1 MINLMLGQP
10 GGGKSHEA
18 VVFHLIPALKQGRKV
33 ITNLALVMEKF
44 QTYFPEY
51 CHLIEIRE
59 PYTERYIDPKT
70 REEGSRL
77 VRPFSQESHY
87 GDPWRQEETGTGPL
101 YIIDECHL
109 ALPVRGTPVEVEEWY
124 SLHRHEG
131 ADVLLITQSY
141 GKINRAIRDLV
152 QVVYRCKKATAFG
165 TNDRYIRKVQ
175 DGLRGEVVNTSI
187 RQYEK
192 TYFGFWKSHTRSSAA
207 AAELE
212 ANDIVPIWKR
222 WPFKGAA
229 IMFTIAACM
238 IVYQL
243 NRDDQK
249 QPPRVARVQTV
260 QTATEQPQQQQ
271 TVLSADVA
279 QPRGPERQLHPY
291 QGYDLFLS
299 AVIQGNRINP
309 DGVAQPYMVGY
320 LTVTQNGQPIRQ
332 VSFSDLTAA
341 GYTITYESP
350 TVIGLEYKGHDLGY
364 VVSAL
369 PTVSLASKT
378 PDKATGG

>member
-33 ITNLALVMEKF
+33 ITNLALVMDKF
-44 QTYFPEY
+44 QAYFPEY

-59 PYTERYIDPKT
+59 PYTERYTDPKT
-70 REEGSRL
+70 AQEASRL

-109 ALPVRGTPVEVEEWY
+109 ALPVRGTPIEVEEWY

-141 GKINRAIRDLV
+141 GKCNRAIRDLV

-207 AAELE
+207 VAELQ

-238 IVYQL
+238 IVWNL
-243 NRDDQK
+243 NRDSVK
-249 QPPRVARVQTV
+249 QPPPVKRPEPVRSVQV
-260 QTATEQPQQQQ
+260 QQEP
-271 TVLSADVA
+271 SAPVVEVV
-279 QPRGPERQLHPY
+279 QPRGPEQQIHPY

-299 AVIQGNRINP
+299 AVMKGDRADQDGNLR
-309 DGVAQPYMVGY
+309 PYLAGY

-332 VSFSDLTAA
+332 VSFRDLTDA

-364 VVSAL
+364 VISAL

-378 PDKATGG
+378 PDKAAGG

>member
-44 QTYFPEY
+44 QAYYPEY

-109 ALPVRGTPVEVEEWY
+109 ALPVRGTPIEVEEWY

-165 TNDRYIRKVQ
+165 SNDRYIRKVQ

-192 TYFGFWKSHTRSSAA
+192 TYFGFWKSHTRSSSA
-207 AAELE
+207 AAELQ

-238 IVYQL
+238 IVWNL
-243 NRDDQK
+243 NRDTGK
-249 QPPRVARVQTV
+249 HPPPVKRSEPAPVVQV
-260 QTATEQPQQQQ
+260 QQEP
-271 TVLSADVA
+271 SAPPAEVA
-279 QPRGPERQLHPY
+279 QPRGPEQQIHPY
-291 QGYDLFLS
+291 QGYQLFLS
-299 AVIQGNRINP
+299 AVMKGDRPDQDGNLR
-309 DGVAQPYMVGY
+309 PYLAGY

-332 VSFSDLTAA
+332 VSFRDLTDA

-350 TVIGLEYKGHDLGY
+350 TVIALEYKGFDLGY
-364 VVSAL
+364 VISAL

-378 PDKATGG
+378 PDKAVGG

>member
-18 VVFHLIPALKQGRKV
+18 VVYHLIPALKQGRKV

-44 QTYFPEY
+44 QVYFPEY

-77 VRPFSQESHY
+77 VRPFSLESHY

-109 ALPVRGTPVEVEEWY
+109 ALPLRGTPIEVEEWY

-192 TYFGFWKSHTRSSAA
+192 TYFGFWKSHTRSSTA

-229 IMFTIAACM
+229 LMFVIAACM
-238 IVYQL
+238 IAWNL
-243 NRDDQK
+243 NRDSGN
-249 QPPRVARVQTV
+249 QPPSVKRAEPSRVVHA
-260 QTATEQPQQQQ
+260 EQQP
-271 TVLSADVA
+271 SAPAVEVA
-279 QPRGPERQLHPY
+279 QPRGPEQQIHPY
-291 QGYDLFLS
+291 QGYQLFLT
-299 AVIQGNRINP
+299 AVMYGEKLN
-309 DGVAQPYMVGY
+309 DEGVSIPRLNGY
-320 LTVTQNGQPIRQ
+320 LTVSQNGQPIRQ
-332 VSFSDLTAA
+332 VSFRDLTDA

-350 TVIGLEYKGHDLGY
+350 TVIGLEYKGHDLGF
-364 VVSAL
+364 VISAL

-378 PDKATGG
+378 PDKAAGG

>member
-33 ITNLALVMEKF
+33 ITNLALVMDKF
-44 QTYFPEY
+44 MAYFPEY

-59 PYTERYIDPKT
+59 PYTERYTDPKT
-70 REEGSRL
+70 GQEASRL

-109 ALPVRGTPVEVEEWY
+109 ALPVRGTPIEVEEWY

-141 GKINRAIRDLV
+141 GKLNRAIRDLV

-207 AAELE
+207 AAELQ

-229 IMFTIAACM
+229 IMFAIAACM
-238 IVYQL
+238 IVWNL
-243 NRDDQK
+243 NRDSGK
-249 QPPRVARVQTV
+249 QPPAVKLPEPVHVVQV
-260 QTATEQPQQQQ
+260 HQEP
-271 TVLSADVA
+271 SAPVVEVA
-279 QPRGPERQLHPY
+279 QPRGPDQQIHPY

-299 AVIQGNRINP
+299 ALMKGDRADQDGNLH
-309 DGVAQPYMVGY
+309 PYLAGY

-332 VSFSDLTAA
+332 VSFRDLTDA

-369 PTVSLASKT
+369 PTVSLAGKT
-378 PDKATGG
+378 PDKAAGG